1 MANSLGVTA
10 IWFPFTLTLCVR
22 MSTVSGPCC
31 STWAW
36 PAGCLLRRS
45 TALILASSSCSPNGL
60 IR

>member
-10 IWFPFTLTLCVR
+10 MWLAPTVTLCVR
-22 MSTVSGPCC
+22 RSTVSGPCC
-31 STWAW
+31 STW
-36 PAGCLLRRS
+36 PAGWRLRRS